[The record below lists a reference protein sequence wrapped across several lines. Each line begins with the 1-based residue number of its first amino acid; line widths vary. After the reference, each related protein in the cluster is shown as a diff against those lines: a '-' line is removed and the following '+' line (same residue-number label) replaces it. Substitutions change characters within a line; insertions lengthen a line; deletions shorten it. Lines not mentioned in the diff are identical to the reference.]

1 MFKRLVVLFLFATT
15 SLLVAFLYVKIGPY
29 RTIWAIHKSIKVGD
43 FNQLNEY
50 IDFQS
55 VRIGLKDQF
64 EGVLTEMSLIEFDD
78 PIKFLVLSGMSKA
91 LIDGMVDRFFEPKN
105 ITNWGSGIIDSSDI
119 IDKEIH
125 NLESLFSYLNRLPSY
140 FKKMNSMI
148 TLKYHSS
155 EICDATI
162 IDGNLAIG
170 ETVIVFQRNGI
181 NWKII
186 LIEFSKDFLRNKI
199 K

>member
-1 MFKRLVVLFLFATT
+1 MSFKNILCFGTLNPDFIYFVDTLPDLGGDIRSNDYKIRPGGTATNC
-15 SLLVAFLYVKIGPY
+15 A
-29 RTIWAIHKSIKVGD
+29 
-43 FNQLNEY
+43 E
-50 IDFQS
+50 
-55 VRIGLKDQF
+55 
-64 EGVLTEMSLIEFDD
+64 
-78 PIKFLVLSGMSKA
+78 
-91 LIDGMVDRFFEPKN
+91 N

-119 IDKEIH
+119 IDKESH

-140 FKKMNSMI
+140 LKKMNSMI
-148 TLKYHSS
+148 TLKYQSS